1 MVAIPLMKQ
10 LVLEGLM
17 SAPVPRLPRISLTGI
32 ALIMCGVVL
41 GVMSVVTLFVAEYLY
56 LVTLYTAPLAALGV
70 ACTALAL
77 SLLTCAGGML
87 VMSSKRSRRRA
98 RHVPQ
103 AQAQPDIAKTV
114 SALIDSIAEELE
126 DPIRENPKT
135 AVAIAGLAG
144 FLAGDQVRP

>member
-17 SAPVPRLPRISLTGI
+17 SAPVPRLPRISFTGI
-32 ALIMCGVVL
+32 AFIICGVLL
-41 GVMSVVTLFVAEYLY
+41 GLMSAVTLFIAEYLY
-56 LVTLYTAPLAALGV
+56 LITMYSAPLAALGV

-77 SLLTCAGGML
+77 SLLSCAGGML
-87 VMSSKRSRRRA
+87 FMSAKRERRV
-98 RHVPQ
+98 RHAAH
-103 AQAQPDIAKTV
+103 AQTQPDIAKTV

-126 DPIRENPKT
+126 EPIRENPKT

-144 FLAGDQVRP
+144 FLTGDQVRP

>member
-17 SAPVPRLPRISLTGI
+17 SAPVPRLPRINLTGI
-32 ALIMCGVVL
+32 ALVLCGVVL
-41 GVMSVVTLFVAEYLY
+41 GVMSVVTLFIAEYLY
-56 LVTLYTAPLAALGV
+56 LATLYSAPLAALGV

-77 SLLTCAGGML
+77 SLLACAGGMM
-87 VMSSKRSRRRA
+87 VMSSKRNRRA
-98 RHVPQ
+98 RHIPQ
-103 AQAQPDIAKTV
+103 AASQPDIAKTV

>member
-10 LVLEGLM
+10 LVLDGLM
-17 SAPVPRLPRISLTGI
+17 HAPVPRLPRISLTGI
-32 ALIMCGVVL
+32 ALVMCGVVL
-41 GVMSVVTLFVAEYLY
+41 GMMTVVTLFIAEYLY
-56 LVTLYTAPLAALGV
+56 LVTLYTAPMAALGV

-77 SLLTCAGGML
+77 SLLSCAGGMM
-87 VMSSKRSRRRA
+87 VMSDKRARRA
-98 RHVPQ
+98 RHT
-103 AQAQPDIAKTV
+103 AQAPSQPDIAKTV